1 MTVRTLSSSSSS
13 SSSSFESKMMYP
25 DTRIFID
32 GAWYDGAGGK
42 TADAHH
48 PATGAIIGQHA
59 MAGTVKYDI
68 KA

>member
-1 MTVRTLSSSSSS
+1 MTVRTL
-13 SSSSFESKMMYP
+13 SSSSFESKMMYL
-25 DTRIFID
+25 DTRIFI
-32 GAWYDGAGGK
+32 DGAGGK

-59 MAGTVKYDI
+59 MAGTIKYDI